1 MLCYAKMWIN
11 TIFTDLAYAPIL
23 SYHVLERSRVPFKI
37 GYMYLGKLN
46 KVKLFRLFGKG
57 E

>member
-1 MLCYAKMWIN
+1 MWIN